1 MKQKNQSAQKLF
13 FELLPHFLLSAF
25 LFVCVFLI
33 GHFESYTISP
43 PENPD
48 LSDDDASA
56 VSNSVTQTKE
66 ENIPFITDTRTVAE
80 YKDGIGIFDSFGNL
94 LEVCPLDVTR
104 LPHADRQLLKDGMI
118 FDSEGE
124 LRNFLESLDS

>member
-1 MKQKNQSAQKLF
+1 MKQKKQSAQKLF

-43 PENPD
+43 QANPD
-48 LSDDDASA
+48 LPAETDSA
-56 VSNSVTQTKE
+56 VSLSVTQTKA
-66 ENIPFITDTRTVAE
+66 ENIPFITDIRTVAE
-80 YKDGIGIFDSFGNL
+80 YKDGIGIFDGFGNL
-94 LEVCPLDVTR
+94 LEVCPLDVTQ
-104 LPHADRQLLKDGMI
+104 LPYADRQLLKDGMI